1 MNTNNIPSSSHSSFN
16 SDLLPLQLMS
26 SQYGYAALLDADGNE
41 LPITEHM
48 IQCACDEA
56 LDALRYRVSLQLK

>member
-1 MNTNNIPSSSHSSFN
+1 
-16 SDLLPLQLMS
+16 LLPLQLMS
-26 SQYGYAALLDADGNE
+26 TQYGYAALLDADGNE
-41 LPITEHM
+41 CPITEQM